1 MLLRRYWKAIGIAVV
16 LCLSLSL
23 YGGETVR
30 AVQTLW
36 SERSD
41 VKVKEIDGELYIRA
55 DDVTRLLEAERGRQ
69 IQKVIE
75 KVSPSVVAI
84 IGKPADEGA
93 AGDRYALTHGTG
105 VIMDAEGWIMT
116 NAHVVEN
123 MTRTT
128 VITADG
134 KQYAAKKT
142 HYDEDSDLALL
153 KIEATG
159 LKAATFADTPA
170 VVGET
175 AVAIGT
181 PISSSLRN
189 SATAGIVSGVD
200 RSISATYRLLQTDA
214 AINPGNSGGPL
225 VNAEGKIIG
234 INTMKYSAVG
244 IDNLSFAIPADTAR
258 YVYRH
263 FRKYGEVKRPY
274 TGMQLEESWAAI
286 AGLPSDDPAKVLYV
300 EGGSP
305 ADEAGIRKDDL
316 LYSIDE
322 KPVHTI
328 VDFNEILKD
337 YMPGDQAV
345 FMLQSGG
352 DLVKKTVVF
361 GEIPEN

>member
-1 MLLRRYWKAIGIAVV
+1 MTKTAIWLCSKLKRQGSRRQLLRTHRPSSGK
-16 LCLSLSL
+16 
-23 YGGETVR
+23 
-30 AVQTLW
+30 
-36 SERSD
+36 
-41 VKVKEIDGELYIRA
+41 
-55 DDVTRLLEAERGRQ
+55 RL
-69 IQKVIE
+69 
-75 KVSPSVVAI
+75 SPSGPRFPHPCAI
-84 IGKPADEGA
+84 P
-93 AGDRYALTHGTG
+93 
-105 VIMDAEGWIMT
+105 
-116 NAHVVEN
+116 
-123 MTRTT
+123 
-128 VITADG
+128 
-134 KQYAAKKT
+134 Q
-142 HYDEDSDLALL
+142 
-153 KIEATG
+153 
-159 LKAATFADTPA
+159 P
-170 VVGET
+170 
-175 AVAIGT
+175 
-181 PISSSLRN
+181 P
-189 SATAGIVSGVD
+189 GIVSGVD